1 MASPSNNWRRL
12 ISALIATTIAAA
24 CAGTPYGG
32 SPPADN
38 PAPKDS
44 PPPAGAPTAAAA
56 PAAKAPQPGVPPAGG
71 EAFGPYRNAGL
82 LVQTT
87 PIPFVGSVRY
97 FASPSPDSTL
107 ALVALSLANRSFL
120 FTPNSGN
127 GDRALY
133 GVSIIV
139 RDSAKLVSHVE
150 NEETILV
157 ASFKETMRGDES
169 VVFQRFVMLPPGSH
183 TLSVTVT
190 DRSTGNS
197 AAAQIPVTV
206 PRLASGSLSTPAA
219 IHRATARTRL
229 DTLPDLVSNPR
240 ATLVFG
246 RDSIASVYL
255 EAYALPAGSRLVLT
269 VENPDHA
276 ALLRDTVTLT
286 REQAL
291 ESAVI
296 DLPMVPLG
304 LGRRNVVVT
313 MVGGRDTVQA
323 PLWISVG
330 EGMGIANFD
339 ELLSYL
345 RYFATA
351 DRLQQLRDTPPAQ
364 RGAAWYAFW
373 KESDPNPLTQENEA
387 LTDYFDRIQAA
398 NRQFKEQGEPGW
410 LTDRGKVYIT
420 LGEPDQVM
428 GQNGKGLTPSGRSQ
442 YWAYSRHGIRL
453 EFVDQ
458 NGFGRWR
465 LTQRSEADFD
475 NIAAQERFH

>member
-1 MASPSNNWRRL
+1 MG
-12 ISALIATTIAAA
+12 ALIASTITAA

-32 SPPADN
+32 TPPSNN

-44 PPPAGAPTAAAA
+44 TSLGSKPQTAAA
-56 PAAKAPQPGVPPAGG
+56 PAGAAAAQRGVPPATG
-71 EAFGPYRNAGL
+71 EVFGPYRTAGF
-82 LVQTT
+82 LVQST

-97 FASPSPDSTL
+97 FAGPSPDSTI
-107 ALVALSLANRSFL
+107 ALVALSLANRSFM

-127 GDRALY
+127 GDRALF
-133 GVSIIV
+133 GVSVVV
-139 RDSAKLVSHVE
+139 RDSARLVAHVE

-169 VVFQRFVMLPPGSH
+169 VVYQRFVMLPSGAH

-197 AAAQIPVTV
+197 ASAQVLVTV
-206 PRLASGSLSTPAA
+206 PRLATGSLSSPVTV
-219 IHRATARTRL
+219 HRATARARI

-240 ATLVFG
+240 STLVFG

-255 EAYALPAGSRLVLT
+255 EAYSLPAGSRLVLT

-276 ALLRDTVTLT
+276 SLLRDTVTLT
-286 REQAL
+286 RAQAVAG
-291 ESAVI
+291 AVF

-313 MVGGRDTVQA
+313 VVGSRDTVQT
-323 PLWISVG
+323 PLWITVG

-351 DRLQQLRDTPPAQ
+351 ERLQALRDTPPAQ

-387 LTDYFDRIQAA
+387 LSDYFERIQAA

-420 LGEPDQVM
+420 LGEPEQVM

-442 YWAYSRHGIRL
+442 FWAYSRHGVRL

-465 LTQRSEADFD
+465 LTQKSEADFD
-475 NIAAQERFH
+475 QIAAQERVH

>member
-1 MASPSNNWRRL
+1 
-12 ISALIATTIAAA
+12 
-24 CAGTPYGG
+24 
-32 SPPADN
+32 
-38 PAPKDS
+38 
-44 PPPAGAPTAAAA
+44 
-56 PAAKAPQPGVPPAGG
+56 
-71 EAFGPYRNAGL
+71 
-82 LVQTT
+82 
-87 PIPFVGSVRY
+87 
-97 FASPSPDSTL
+97 
-107 ALVALSLANRSFL
+107 
-120 FTPNSGN
+120 
-127 GDRALY
+127 
-133 GVSIIV
+133 
-139 RDSAKLVSHVE
+139 
-150 NEETILV
+150 
-157 ASFKETMRGDES
+157 
-169 VVFQRFVMLPPGSH
+169 
-183 TLSVTVT
+183 
-190 DRSTGNS
+190 
-197 AAAQIPVTV
+197 
-206 PRLASGSLSTPAA
+206 
-219 IHRATARTRL
+219 
-229 DTLPDLVSNPR
+229 LPDLVSNPR